1 MKKSRKR
8 AVALIVALMMG
19 LCAVAGCGKNSAKN
33 DTKTDSTTGE
43 TSSENGE
50 KVYKLGISP
59 YPAFYTWYICQAEDF
74 FEKNGVNVELVYFP
88 VYSDSVQAFNTG
100 QVDMLAVA
108 MPDVIAPYI
117 NDIGLETVLI
127 LDNSNGADGLVG
139 GKGIEKIEDLKG
151 KSVATEYGTIEH
163 FFLLTALDSVG
174 LTEDDIDFVNLS
186 ISDSAPAFLADTVDA
201 ASLWEPSL
209 SMALEKEDSTLL
221 VSSADIPGLIPDVL
235 VANKDMVD
243 NGKEDIEKV
252 INAYFD
258 ALEFYSENEDQA
270 IKDMA
275 EGAEISE
282 EEMRVSMSGSRL
294 FSLQECIDTM
304 ENEAEDYSYIP
315 YTTEKI
321 AEFLKSVN
329 MIDSVPDDTTKMF
342 NSTYLKNV
350 LETRESKPAPDTSLD
365 K

>member
-1 MKKSRKR
+1 MKKIKR
-8 AVALIVALMMG
+8 TVVLILAFMMC
-19 LCAVAGCGKNSAKN
+19 LCTVAGCGKDRAKDN
-33 DTKTDSTTGE
+33 KKTDIAAGE
-43 TSSENGE
+43 NSVENGE
-50 KVYKLGISP
+50 KVYKMGISP

-74 FEKNGVNVELVYFP
+74 FAKNGVNVELVYFP
-88 VYSDSVQAFNTG
+88 VYSDSVQAFSTG

-117 NDIGLETVLI
+117 NDIGLETVLV
-127 LDNSNGADGLVG
+127 LDNSNGADGLVAG
-139 GKGIEKIEDLKG
+139 NGIKKIEDLKG

-163 FFLLTALDSVG
+163 FFLLNALESAG

-186 ISDSAPAFLADTVDA
+186 ISDSAPAFLSETVDA

-209 SMALEKEDSTLL
+209 SMALEKENSTLL
-221 VSSADIPGLIPDVL
+221 ISSADTPGLIPDVL
-235 VANKDMVD
+235 IANQNMVD

-258 ALEFYSENEDQA
+258 AMEFYVENEEQA

-282 EEMRVSMSGSRL
+282 DEMRVSMSGSRL

-304 ENEAEDYSYIP
+304 ENEAENYSYLP
-315 YTTEKI
+315 YTTGKI
-321 AEFLKSVN
+321 AEFLNSVN
-329 MIDSVPDDTTKMF
+329 MIDTVPDDTTKMF
-342 NSTYLKNV
+342 NSSYLKHV

-365 K
+365 E

>member
-1 MKKSRKR
+1 MKKRKR
-8 AVALIVALMMG
+8 TAALLLAFMMC
-19 LCAVAGCGKNSAKN
+19 LCAVTGCGKSTAKE
-33 DTKTDSTTGE
+33 DTTSGTTGE
-43 TSSENGE
+43 SSSENGE
-50 KVYKLGISP
+50 KVYKMGISP
-59 YPAFYTWYICQAEDF
+59 YPAFYTWYICQAEEF

-139 GKGIEKIEDLKG
+139 GNGVEKIEDLKG

-163 FFLLTALDSVG
+163 FFLLTALDSAG

-186 ISDSAPAFLADTVDA
+186 ISDSAPAFLAETVDA

-209 SMALEKEDSTLL
+209 SMALEKEGSNLL
-221 VSSADIPGLIPDVL
+221 ISSADIPGLIPDVL
-235 VANKDMVD
+235 IADKDMVE

-258 ALEFYSENEDQA
+258 AMEFYSENEEQA

-304 ENEAEDYSYIP
+304 ENEAEDYTYIP

-329 MIDSVPDDTTKMF
+329 MIDTVPDDTTKMF
-342 NSTYLKNV
+342 NSSYLKNV

-365 K
+365 E